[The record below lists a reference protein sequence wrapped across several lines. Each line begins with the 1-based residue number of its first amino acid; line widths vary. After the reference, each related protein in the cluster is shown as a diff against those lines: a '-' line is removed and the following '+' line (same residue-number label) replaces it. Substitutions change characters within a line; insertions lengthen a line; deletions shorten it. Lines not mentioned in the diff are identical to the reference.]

1 MLIYFLFLIIP
12 LILGLLHSSHNK
24 NTTLYVWLYFIP
36 LLLFCGLRYEVGPD
50 WWGYEIIYESDSFVD
65 IKDILD
71 FSEPGFFLL
80 NKLSESL
87 GFGLYGVMFFCA
99 LVFLWGVFS
108 YAITTSNPWLA
119 ISVVMP
125 YFIFIIGLSGIRQAT
140 AIGFGFY
147 MFANWN
153 TSSLMA
159 KAICFGLAISF
170 HNSAMVLFIYP
181 ILFYQGR
188 LIFKILMAT
197 LLGIFLVYRAENT
210 TAYEMYNSRY
220 IEQEVVSYGAFLH
233 VMLSAL
239 PATLYLLNRG
249 KIARAMG
256 NNFMIDLTSIMVI
269 VALPLTFLS
278 STVIDR
284 LTLYFSFIQMWIY
297 PALIQTFS
305 SNRGLWKAI
314 ISVIAIAIFFGYFL
328 LGTHS
333 FAYIPYNNILFN

>member
-12 LILGLLHSSHNK
+12 LILGLLHSAHNK

-36 LLLFCGLRYEVGPD
+36 LLLFCGLRDGVGPD
-50 WWGYEIIYESDSFVD
+50 WGGYAAIYESNSYAD

-71 FSEPGFFLL
+71 YSEPSFFLL

-87 GFGLYGVMFFCA
+87 GFGLYGVIFFCA
-99 LVFLWGVFS
+99 FVFLWGVFS
-108 YAITTSNPWLA
+108 YALTTSNPWLA

-140 AIGFGFY
+140 AIGFAFY
-147 MFANWN
+147 MLANWN
-153 TSSLMA
+153 TSSIIA
-159 KAICFGLAISF
+159 KVFFLVLATSF
-170 HNSAMVLFIYP
+170 HNSAIVLCIYP

-188 LIFKILMAT
+188 LFLQILMAT
-197 LLGIFLVYRAENT
+197 LFGLFLVYQAKNT
-210 TAYEMYNSRY
+210 SAYEMYHSRY

-233 VMLSAL
+233 VTLSAL

-249 KIARAMG
+249 KVTRVMG
-256 NNFMIDLTSIMVI
+256 NNLMIDLTSIMVI

-278 STVIDR
+278 STAVDR

-297 PALIQTFS
+297 PAIIQTFS

-314 ISVIAIAIFFGYFL
+314 VSVIVIAIFFGYFL
-328 LGTHS
+328 LGIHS